1 MAAGTPRLR
10 GFIDATPSRR
20 TGQRIVTPINGG
32 WTIIDAE
39 AGVWIREYRFDGE
52 ATANCLVA
60 RMADDNL
67 LVISP
72 ACNMTEAAFE
82 TLQRLGHVGAIVANN
97 GMHHLGLAEWTARF
111 PYATVHAPGAAIV
124 RLRERSP
131 TLGAILPFERLTGRL
146 RGRIQL
152 IEAPFTRCGESVAAI
167 RMRRGW
173 AWFASDLLVNFERIK
188 APLPVR
194 LLFRLTGS
202 GPGYRIFNLAMKQTI
217 KDRIAVL
224 SWLSAELTQRP
235 PTIIVPAHGDILD
248 HPGLYRQTQD
258 MISEAL
264 RRR

>member
-1 MAAGTPRLR
+1 M
-10 GFIDATPSRR
+10 
-20 TGQRIVTPINGG
+20 TPINGG

-39 AGVWIREYRFDGE
+39 AGVWMREYSFDGR
-52 ATANCLVA
+52 ATANCLAV

-111 PYATVHAPGAAIV
+111 PYATVHAPGAAMV
-124 RLRERSP
+124 RLREQSP
-131 TLGAILPFERLTGRL
+131 NLGALQTFDKLIGRL
-146 RGRIQL
+146 RGRIHL
-152 IEAPFTRCGESVAAI
+152 LEAPFTRCGESVVAI
-167 RMRRGW
+167 RIRRGW
-173 AWFASDLLVNFERIK
+173 AWFASDLLVNLERIP

-202 GPGYRIFNLAMKQTI
+202 GPGYRIFNLAMKRTI
-217 KDRIAVL
+217 ADRTAVL
-224 SWLSAELTQRP
+224 SWLSAEMIRRP
-235 PTIIVPAHGDILD
+235 PTIIVPAHGRILD

-258 MISEAL
+258 MVSEAL